1 MRLSVTKS
9 KNSTSFFVIR
19 SIYKGGKRT
28 SEVVERLGTEKYIKE
43 TYSCEDAHEWAKA
56 YVEQLNKNEK
66 ERIHKV
72 LVPYYTDKRIDL
84 NEQHSFNIGYLFLK
98 QIYHKLN
105 IPHICRKISEKRNF
119 TYDLNEILAYLIYGR
134 IMFPS
139 SKLSCFEQSKELFE
153 NPNFE
158 LQHIYRALEV
168 IAEES
173 DFIQS
178 QLYLNSCKVLKRST
192 GVLYYDCTNFF
203 FETEHQ
209 EGLKQYGISKE
220 HRPNPIV
227 QMGLFMDKSG
237 IPLAFCVNPGNQNE
251 QLSLTPLEKTIMQ
264 DFQLSKFVVC
274 TDAGLASNA
283 NRKFNNWGERAFITT
298 QSIKTL
304 KSSLKKWALSPEG
317 WHLNGSDK
325 TYDISEIDDTPENL
339 DKIFYKS
346 KYIEGYD
353 DDRDI
358 EFNQNMI
365 VTFSLKYK
373 KYQESIRNEQ
383 IERANKAIE
392 SNSEKIDKCKATDY
406 RRFISKK
413 KITSNG
419 EMATQTV
426 YTIDDKVIEKEAQY
440 DGFYAVCTNLDD
452 EPEEIVKI
460 NHNRWEIEESFRIMK
475 TEFKSRPVY
484 LKRDDRIKAHFMTCF
499 MALLIFRI
507 LEKQLKEHYSSR
519 EIIEC
524 LKGMN
529 ITKADESSYIPAYT
543 RTELTDALHENAGFI
558 TDYCLLTKS
567 LLKKICKQ
575 TEKKK

>member
-9 KNSTSFFVIR
+9 KNSTSFYVIR
-19 SIYKGGKRT
+19 SIYNGGKRT
-28 SEVVERLGTEKYIKE
+28 SEVVEKLGTETLIKE
-43 TYSCEDAHEWAKA
+43 TYGCDDAYAWAKA
-56 YVEQLNKNEK
+56 YVEKLNNEEEEK
-66 ERIHKV
+66 LHKV
-72 LVPYYTDKRIDL
+72 LVPYYTDKRIKLD
-84 NEQHSFNIGYLFLK
+84 EQNSFNIGYLFLK

-105 IPHICRKISEKRNF
+105 IPDICRKISERRTF

-134 IMFPS
+134 ILFPS

-153 NPNFE
+153 QPKFE

-168 IAEES
+168 IAAEF

-209 EGLKQYGISKE
+209 EGLKQFGVSKE

-237 IPLAFCVNPGNQNE
+237 IPLALCINSGNQNE

-304 KSSLKKWALSPEG
+304 KASLKKWALSSDG
-317 WHLNGSDK
+317 WRLSGSNQL
-325 TYDISEIDDTPENL
+325 YDISQIADIPENQ
-339 DKIFYKS
+339 DKIFYKC
-346 KYIEGYD
+346 KYIDGYD
-353 DDRDI
+353 DERDI

-373 KYQESIRNEQ
+373 KYQENIRNEQ
-383 IERANKAIE
+383 IDRARRAIEKNPTKIDKHNSTDYKRFIAKVKVTADGELASKTVYSIDDKAIE
-392 SNSEKIDKCKATDY
+392 
-406 RRFISKK
+406 
-413 KITSNG
+413 
-419 EMATQTV
+419 
-426 YTIDDKVIEKEAQY
+426 KECQY

-475 TEFKSRPVY
+475 SEFKSRPIY
-484 LKRDDRIKAHFMTCF
+484 LKRDERIKAHFMTCF
-499 MALLIFRI
+499 MALLIFRL
-507 LEKQLKEHYSSR
+507 LEKQLEENFTCR
-519 EIIEC
+519 EIIDT
-524 LKGMN
+524 LKKMN
-529 ITKADESSYIPAYT
+529 ITKADECNYLPAYT
-543 RTELTDALHENAGFI
+543 RTKLTDALHENAGFN
-558 TDYCLLTKS
+558 TDYCLLSQNTM
-567 LLKKICKQ
+567 KKICK
-575 TEKKK
+575 KASKRF

>member
-19 SIYKGGKRT
+19 SIYKGKKRT
-28 SEVVERLGTEKYIKE
+28 SEVVERLGTENYIKE
-43 TYSCEDAHEWAKA
+43 TYGCEDAYAWAKD
-56 YVEQLNKNEK
+56 YVDKLNREEIEK
-66 ERIHKV
+66 LHKV
-72 LVPYYTDKRIDL
+72 LVPYYTDKRINL
-84 NEQHSFNIGYLFLK
+84 NEQNSFNIGYLFLK

-105 IPHICRKISEKRNF
+105 IPDICNKISKRRNF
-119 TYDLNEILAYLIYGR
+119 TYDLNEILAYLVYGR
-134 IMFPS
+134 ILFPS
-139 SKLSCFEQSKELFE
+139 SKLSCFEQSKDLFE
-153 NPNFE
+153 QPKFE

-168 IAEES
+168 VASES

-178 QLYLNSCKVLKRST
+178 QLYLNSCKILKRST

-209 EGLKQYGISKE
+209 EGLKQYGVSKE

-237 IPLAFCVNPGNQNE
+237 IPLAFCINPGNQNE

-274 TDAGLASNA
+274 TDAGLASDA

-304 KSSLKKWALSPEG
+304 KVTLKKWALAPEG
-317 WHLNGSDK
+317 WRLSGSDK
-325 TYDISEIDDTPENL
+325 VYDISKIPDTYENQ
-339 DKIFYKS
+339 DKIFYKCR
-346 KYIEGYD
+346 YIEGYD
-353 DDRDI
+353 DERDI

-383 IERANKAIE
+383 IDRARKAIE
-392 SNSEKIDKCKATDY
+392 SNPSKIDRHNATDY
-406 RRFISKK
+406 KRFIAKSKVT
-413 KITSNG
+413 IDG
-419 EMATQTV
+419 ETATKTV
-426 YTIDDKVIEKEAQY
+426 YAIDDKTIEKEAQY
-440 DGFYAVCTNLDD
+440 DGFYAVCTNLED

-475 TEFKSRPVY
+475 SEFKSRPVY
-484 LKRDDRIKAHFMTCF
+484 LKRDERIKAHFMTCF
-499 MALLIFRI
+499 MALLVFRL
-507 LEKQLKEHYSSR
+507 LEKQLREEFTCR
-519 EIIEC
+519 EIIDC
-524 LKGMN
+524 LRKMN
-529 ITKADESSYIPAYT
+529 ITKADDFNYIPAYT
-543 RTELTDALHENAGFI
+543 RTELTDALHENAGFK
-558 TDYCLLTKS
+558 TDYCLLTNNS
-567 LLKKICKQ
+567 MKKVCKKA
-575 TEKKK
+575 EKGI